1 MRNGRVSRAT
11 TVALPGRVLAM
22 ITAKRSMLYVDPLFR
37 SCRCLQTAKGLRRLI
52 DKWDLDTD
60 EREKTPVYVQ
70 DLTEFNETTLRTQ
83 EKRFQVGFERIQIC
97 LFTML
102 GIYTVNRLQAL
113 LSLQFKHL
121 QFSIQRDPLRGPPIP
136 LVEIRSK
143 HVKRFLGIS
152 QQYV

>member
-1 MRNGRVSRAT
+1 
-11 TVALPGRVLAM
+11 
-22 ITAKRSMLYVDPLFR
+22 ML
-37 SCRCLQTAKGLRRLI
+37 TNAKGLRRLI
-52 DKWDLDTD
+52 DKWELDTD

-83 EKRFQVGFERIQIC
+83 EKRFHVGFERIQIC

-121 QFSIQRDPLRGPPIP
+121 QFSIQRDPLGGPPFP

-143 HVKRFLGIS
+143 HVKKFLGIY
-152 QQYV
+152 QQYVSYVNQIRWET

>member
-1 MRNGRVSRAT
+1 
-11 TVALPGRVLAM
+11 
-22 ITAKRSMLYVDPLFR
+22 ML
-37 SCRCLQTAKGLRRLI
+37 TNAKGLRRLI
-52 DKWDLDTD
+52 DKWELDTD

-83 EKRFQVGFERIQIC
+83 EKRFHVGFKRIQIC

-102 GIYTVNRLQAL
+102 GIYTVNHLQAL

-121 QFSIQRDPLRGPPIP
+121 QFSIQRDPLGGPPIP

-143 HVKRFLGIS
+143 HVKKFLGIS